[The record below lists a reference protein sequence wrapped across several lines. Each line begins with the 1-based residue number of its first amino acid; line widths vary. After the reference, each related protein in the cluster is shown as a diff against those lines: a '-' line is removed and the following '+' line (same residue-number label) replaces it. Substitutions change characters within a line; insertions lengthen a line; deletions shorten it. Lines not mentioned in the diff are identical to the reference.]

1 MKEDRSIG
9 TVLVMGAGV
18 AGIRAAL
25 ELAKDGYQVLLTDS
39 SPHIG
44 GILTKLDFQF
54 PSDHCEMCK
63 MLPSVGRE
71 YASQYCMRK
80 DLFHDNI
87 EIMPFTE
94 VKAVRG
100 EPGAF
105 KVELRRGARFVDT
118 DVCVGTG
125 YCIDVCPVEVPDE
138 FNQGLTSRKA
148 IYRPVPHNLPNML
161 VLDAQACTKCGEC
174 IKVCPIDAINL
185 EAEDETSEVEVDAIV
200 LAAGTELCE
209 PADLEELSPYTASR
223 DVVTAL
229 QFERLL
235 SASGLYAGEIRRPS
249 DGRPV
254 KRIGW
259 VQCVGSRNRRHGRDY
274 CSSICCMF
282 ALKEAVMA
290 HKKGGPGMETT
301 IFYMDMRTFEK
312 DFYRYREYA
321 EEEYGVRLVR
331 CRVQGVNRL
340 ADGTLSVRYFDSQT
354 GGFEVGEFD
363 MVVLSTGQIPLRVK
377 EKLEQ
382 LLGMKIDQ
390 PTYYPSLTVDK
401 VQSPKEGVYM
411 CGSFLG
417 LSDISGAITS
427 GIAAA
432 GRASELM
439 SSLGRGFKEV
449 ELPVEKPVAR
459 EVPRIAVILCGWKEG
474 RCPSEI
480 DMEPLKEAL
489 LARSRVGEVHILD
502 TLCQGENYENA
513 GAILEKSDCNRVIF
527 GACLPYV
534 YRQRLKLLA
543 QRAGFN
549 PALVKVID
557 LRGLIQRCVAEK
569 DVASFTKKAL
579 GELQGTLDELKAAD
593 AVPAHTIPIEQ
604 RALVVGGGIAGMRAA
619 LSLAERGIEVH
630 LVERSPSLG
639 GRSAKK
645 LHYTLEGY
653 DPAEVMN
660 QLRERAYEDRRVIGY
675 FNSEVVA
682 SNGSLG
688 NFRTVIRNGS
698 GKEEVVLHGATIL
711 ATGGHEAKT
720 EEYCFGQCERI
731 VTQSDLE
738 QRLASGTVT
747 DGDLDTVV
755 MIQCVGSREKG
766 AREYCSRVCCAAAL
780 KNSMK
785 ILEKKP
791 DARIFILNRDIMSYG
806 FLEQYYTE
814 ARRKGVVFINYELGA
829 KPKVE
834 VVDDRPVVRFTD
846 PVLRTD
852 AEVSPDLLVLS
863 TGIEPSDGNRK
874 LAEIFDVPLND
885 DGFFQEAESKWRP
898 VDFLKPGV
906 FVAGVAHS
914 PRPINEVLVQAQA
927 AAQRAFTFLSQQ
939 QITAARRISRIHD
952 SLCSRCQTC
961 VAVCPYEA
969 REFDPVENRIVID
982 ATACQGC
989 GLCSAACPNG
999 ASEVMGLSEKQTLAV
1014 IDAALCEL

>member
-1 MKEDRSIG
+1 MERAIG
-9 TVLVMGAGV
+9 NVLVMGAGV

-25 ELAKDGYQVLLTDS
+25 ELAETGYQVLLTDS

-63 MLPSVGRE
+63 MLPTVGRE

-80 DLFHDNI
+80 NLFHDNI
-87 EIMPFTE
+87 EIMPFTD
-94 VKAVRG
+94 VKAIRG

-105 KVELRRGARFVDT
+105 TVELVRKARHVDT
-118 DVCVGTG
+118 DVCMGTG
-125 YCIDVCPVEVPDE
+125 YCADVCPVEVPDE

-148 IYRPVPHNLPNML
+148 IYRPVPHNLPNMF
-161 VLDAQACTKCGEC
+161 VIDAQACTKCGEC
-174 IKVCPIDAINL
+174 LKACPLDAIDL
-185 EAEDETSEVEVDAIV
+185 EAKDEASEVEVDAVV
-200 LAAGTELCE
+200 LAAGTELCK

-229 QFERLL
+229 QFERML
-235 SASGLYAGEIRRPS
+235 SASGTYAGEIRRPS
-249 DGRPV
+249 DGRPA

-321 EEEYGVRLVR
+321 QEEHGVRLVR

-340 ADGTLSVRYFDSQT
+340 ADGTLSMRYFDSET
-354 GGFEVGEFD
+354 GQFDVGEFD
-363 MVVLSTGQIPLRVK
+363 LVVLSTGQAPLKVK
-377 EKLEQ
+377 GKLEQ
-382 LLGMKIDQ
+382 ILGLKIDR
-390 PTYYPSLTVDK
+390 PDYYPSLTADK

-439 SSLGRGFKEV
+439 NSLGRGFKEV

-459 EVPRIAVILCGWKEG
+459 EMPRTAVILCGWKEG
-474 RCPSEI
+474 KCPSEI
-480 DMEPLKEAL
+480 DLKPLQEAL
-489 LARSRVGEVHILD
+489 LARSSVGEVHILS
-502 TLCQGENYENA
+502 TLCEGENYDKA
-513 GAILEKSDCNRVIF
+513 GAILEQSRCNRVIF

-534 YRQRLKLLA
+534 YRRRLRLLA
-543 QRAGFN
+543 QRAGIN
-549 PALVKVID
+549 PALVQVVD
-557 LRGLIQRCVAEK
+557 LRGLIQRCLAEK
-569 DVASFTKKAL
+569 DVENFTRKAL
-579 GELQGTLDELKAAD
+579 AELQGTLDDLKVAD
-593 AVPAHTIPIEQ
+593 ALPAQTIPIEQ

-619 LSLAERGIEVH
+619 ISLAERGIEVH
-630 LVERSPSLG
+630 LVERSPKLG

-653 DPAEVMN
+653 DPAEVIT
-660 QLRERAYEDRRVIGY
+660 QLSERIHENRKIITY
-675 FNSEVVA
+675 FNSQVIA
-682 SNGSLG
+682 SNGFLG
-688 NFRTVIRNGS
+688 RFRTLIRNGIS
-698 GKEEVVLHGATIL
+698 KEEVVLHGAAIL
-711 ATGGHEAKT
+711 ATGGHEAAT

-738 QRLASGTVT
+738 QRLANGSVGDGELGTI
-747 DGDLDTVV
+747 V

-766 AREYCSRVCCAAAL
+766 AHEYCSRVCCAAAL
-780 KNSMK
+780 KNAAK

-791 DARIFILNRDIMSYG
+791 DARIYILNRDIMTYG
-806 FLEQYYTE
+806 FLEQYYTR
-814 ARRKGVVFINYELGA
+814 ARKQGVVFVNYKLGA
-829 KPKVE
+829 KPQVE
-834 VVDDRPVVRFTD
+834 VVDGRPVVRFTD
-846 PVLRTD
+846 PVLR
-852 AEVSPDLLVLS
+852 AELEVSPDLLVLS
-863 TGIEPSDGNRK
+863 TGIEPSDATRE
-874 LAEIFDVPLND
+874 LAKIFDVEVSEY
-885 DGFFQEAESKWRP
+885 GFFQEAESKWRP

-927 AAQRAFTFLSQQ
+927 AAQRAFTYLSQGH
-939 QITAARRISRIHD
+939 IVTARMVSRVHD

-961 VAVCPYEA
+961 VSVCPYEA
-969 REFDPVENRIVID
+969 RAFDPVENRIVVD
-982 ATACQGC
+982 TTACQGC

-999 ASEVMGLSEKQTLAV
+999 ATEVMGMSEKQTMAV

>member
-1 MKEDRSIG
+1 MARTIG
-9 TVLVMGAGV
+9 HVLVMGAGV

-25 ELAKDGYQVLLTDS
+25 ELAENGYQVLLTDS

-63 MLPSVGRE
+63 MLPTVGRE

-80 DLFHDNI
+80 NLFHDNI

-105 KVELRRGARFVDT
+105 TVELMRGARYVDT

-125 YCIDVCPVEVPDE
+125 HCIDVCPVEVPDE

-148 IYRPVPHNLPNML
+148 IYRPVPHNLPNMF
-161 VLDAQACTKCGEC
+161 VVDAEACTKCGEC
-174 IKVCPIDAINL
+174 LKVCPVDAIDL
-185 EAEDETSEVEVDAIV
+185 EAKDETQEVEVDAIV
-200 LAAGTELCE
+200 LAAGTDLCE
-209 PADLEELSPYTASR
+209 PADLEELSPYTASK

-249 DGRPV
+249 DGRAV

-321 EEEYGVRLVR
+321 EEEHGVRLVR
-331 CRVQGVNRL
+331 CRVQGVNRQ
-340 ADGTLSVRYFDSQT
+340 ADGTLSIRYFDSQT
-354 GGFEVGEFD
+354 GEFDVGEFD
-363 MVVLSTGQIPLRVK
+363 LVVLSTGQIPLKVK

-382 LLGMKIDQ
+382 MLGLKIDS
-390 PTYYPSLTVDK
+390 PTYYPSLTADK
-401 VQSPKEGVYM
+401 VRSPKEGVYM

-439 SSLGRGFKEV
+439 TSLGRGFKEV

-459 EVPRIAVILCGWKEG
+459 EVPRIAVILCGWKQG
-474 RCPSEI
+474 KCPREV
-480 DMEPLKEAL
+480 DLEPLREAL
-489 LARSRVGEVHILD
+489 LARSGVGEVHIVD
-502 TLCQGENYENA
+502 TLCQGENYEKA
-513 GAILEKSDCNRVIF
+513 GEILKQSDCNRVVF

-534 YRQRLKLLA
+534 YRRRLRLLA

-549 PALVKVID
+549 PTLVQILD
-557 LRGLIQRCVAEK
+557 LRGLVQRCLAENHTA
-569 DVASFTKKAL
+569 DLTKKAL
-579 GELQGTLDELKAAD
+579 NEVQAALDELKAAD
-593 AVPAHTIPIEQ
+593 VVPVRTIPVEQ
-604 RALVVGGGIAGMRAA
+604 RALVVGGGVAGMRAA
-619 LSLAERGIEVH
+619 LSLAERGIEVD
-630 LVERSPSLG
+630 LVERSPGLG
-639 GRSAKK
+639 GHSAKK

-653 DPAEVMN
+653 DPVEVITR
-660 QLRERAYEDRRVIGY
+660 LRERAYENRRVNVY
-675 FNSEVVA
+675 LDSQVVA
-682 SNGSLG
+682 SDGSLG
-688 NFRTVIRNGS
+688 CFRTVIRNGS
-698 GKEEVVLHGATIL
+698 DKEETVLHGATIL
-711 ATGGHEAKT
+711 ATGGREATT
-720 EEYCFGQCERI
+720 EEYCYGQSERI
-731 VTQSDLE
+731 ITQSDLE
-738 QRLASGTVT
+738 QRLANGAVT
-747 DGDLDTVV
+747 DGELDTVV

-766 AREYCSRVCCAAAL
+766 AHEYCSRVCCSAAL
-780 KNSMK
+780 KNAQK

-791 DARIFILNRDIMSYG
+791 DARIYILNRDIMSYG
-806 FLEQYYTE
+806 FLEQYYTR
-814 ARRKGVVFINYELGA
+814 ARQQGVVFVNYELAA
-829 KPKVE
+829 KPEVE
-834 VVDDRPVVRFTD
+834 VVDGRPLVRFTD
-846 PVLRTD
+846 PVLRTQL
-852 AEVSPDLLVLS
+852 EVTPDLLVLS
-863 TGIEPSDGNRK
+863 TGIEPSDANRE
-874 LAEIFDVPLND
+874 LAEIFEVELSE

-898 VDFLKPGV
+898 VDMLKQGI

-914 PRPINEVLVQAQA
+914 PRPINEVIVQAEA
-927 AAQRAFTFLSQQ
+927 AAQRAFTYVSQQ
-939 QITAARRISRIHD
+939 HLTTSRRVARVHD

-961 VAVCPYEA
+961 VTVCPYEA
-969 REFDPVENRIVID
+969 RTFDPVENRIVID
-982 ATACQGC
+982 TMACQGC
-989 GLCSAACPNG
+989 GMCAAACPNG
-999 ASEVMGLSEKQTLAV
+999 ATEVMGLTEKQTMAV